1 MSAERPADGTPQRTP
16 ASDGGIVGET
26 TAAPT
31 DERQAPHPAPPPPPP
46 APEAGSAAPNPDP
59 DPHSGSQI
67 KPRARRRNGKPTRR
81 QELLALRGVLEERRA
96 LDVAHE
102 EALSDNEARVVLSEP
117 VPFSLTPPDQWDEV
131 GTVSHPGFTTTNG
144 VAPHAVGAVRLRNS
158 LRRLVFA
165 ATEEGRDIVE
175 FFTQVF
181 RGEGE
186 YPVTFRT
193 RFGVETVMVKPELKL
208 RLDAAAW
215 LADRAWG
222 KATEYV
228 KGQVTVNPMTVMRPQ
243 LLQALRDPETA
254 RLMAEA
260 SRRITLLPPGPL
272 PLPPGE
278 AQDGTETIPNPDPH
292 SGNGN
297 GGGA

>member
-1 MSAERPADGTPQRTP
+1 VSAERPADGTPQRTP
-16 ASDGGIVGET
+16 ASDSGIVGEST
-26 TAAPT
+26 DSVAAH
-31 DERQAPHPAPPPPPP
+31 ESEQAPRPATLPPPLPPEVGSAEPIPDPPPP
-46 APEAGSAAPNPDP
+46 SD
-59 DPHSGSQI
+59 SQTQTRPRR
-67 KPRARRRNGKPTRR
+67 KPSRR

-144 VAPHAVGAVRLRNS
+144 VAPHAVGAVKLRNS

-165 ATEEGRDIVE
+165 ATADGRDVVD
-175 FFTQVF
+175 FMVRVF
-181 RGEGE
+181 RGEGK
-186 YPVTFRT
+186 YPQTFRT
-193 RFGVETVMVKPELKL
+193 KDGVETVMVAPALPL
-208 RLDAAAW
+208 RMDAAQW